1 MYSGEYFADMMHGF
15 GVYHFANGHR
25 YEGAWH
31 EGRRQG
37 FGMYSFRNGDTQS
50 GHWDDGVLTVSPPL
64 ISQAKVDKSVEVR
77 SNSIKSPFFFP
88 D

>member
-37 FGMYSFRNGDTQS
+37 FGMYNFRNGDTQS
-50 GHWDDGVLTVSPPL
+50 GHWDDGVLTVSPPSV
-64 ISQAKVDKSVEVR
+64 SQAKVVKSVEVR
-77 SNSIKSPFFFP
+77 QI
-88 D
+88 